1 MKTKKQAV
9 LLLALLAIVF
19 TTLGFLYVLEVS
31 AQDVS
36 PQASIRLPQRI
47 QYTSK
52 FVCGLGRDV
61 FSNPRESD
69 VLLGFY
75 ATVVNIYNPN
85 PVTVTIHKRVVLA
98 YPEGTNPITP
108 TKRFTDTIKSNHAM
122 SVNCKEMVTLL
133 ENSGTPVTAEFIEG
147 YLVVDALPTVGT
159 TVILRQL
166 DVDTV
171 HTAGSSTQYLSSI
184 ETIHE
189 DGRTVPAGLWP
200 Y

>member
-19 TTLGFLYVLEVS
+19 TTLGFLYVLQVS

-36 PQASIRLPQRI
+36 PQASIRLPQRVE
-47 QYTSK
+47 YASK
-52 FVCGLGRDV
+52 FLCGFSSPLV
-61 FSNPRESD
+61 SNPSEPD
-69 VLLGFY
+69 VVNGYY
-75 ATVVNIYNPN
+75 ATVVNIFNPN
-85 PVTVTIHKRVVLA
+85 PVTVTTHKRVVLA
-98 YPEGTNPITP
+98 YPEGTNPIAP

-122 SVNCKEMVTLL
+122 SVNCTEIVKLL
-133 ENSGTPVTAEFIEG
+133 ADSGMPVAAQFIEG

-171 HTAGSSTQYLSSI
+171 HTTSSANPMVSSI

-189 DGRTVPAGLWP
+189 TGRTVPAGLWP